1 MSQKGAIK
9 KVSTTRDGQQ
19 FNLKSKSKGSTTNKD
34 SQDSEKVEL
43 KLMRASQ
50 TIEKRREGDSLSR
63 LTQNVQSS
71 KSDSKQS
78 IRLSKSNPV
87 KESLS
92 SASKLNVSSSN
103 RISSRSILTSKT
115 SSDPTKKS
123 STGNAVR
130 SSKSISGRAQGGY
143 SEKRGLSTIYVP
155 QSLNAK
161 LPKKN
166 TTSLLSNE
174 EQVKTQ
180 LRTPKVVESG
190 IKVRQRKLSRTLSP
204 SEIKVLHS
212 ATSRPDSTKD
222 QSKEKQAEISPR
234 DSEYDYEDD
243 FEDYESD
250 FQECTDSETSEVSEE
265 TNVDHN
271 NLLQDPIE
279 LHATKQRK
287 IVNSVE
293 LKEEEHMHDSGHYE
307 LTEARRRAARIESI
321 ANDPKLSSLLE
332 IKQPVNKSYSEEKLE
347 SKSLPSSTDEGF
359 EDSRSGDFA
368 KSPPLSQISLI
379 EFRKMKEEQKPKKPK
394 KSLIRGEVLLEMIK
408 LDVMEWSLLECSPIP
423 YEEFIRNYGKLNTQQ
438 MSTQTG
444 EDNIEIE
451 TQTEEVVFRNK
462 WTQFPVTCRKNLR
475 TKKDLDLF
483 RMDQL
488 GVGSDDNVETM
499 NSLPPL
505 SYDVLRLNDFMSRA
519 GRVMLSLLEER
530 LSGGNIFKNE
540 EEIPFSDG
548 VVKLSVNSITFLAGR
563 AVTIIHYSEILNK
576 ILLTIHSPAEEE
588 IETSSKEDYITDCCI
603 GCVWN
608 ITEPSMPIKL
618 FYSTCPITACC
629 FHLTNYNVVFAG
641 LQDGSICLWDLKENE
656 MWHRKIIDKANGLD
670 WIIRMPTYTTATN
683 VKTDNRTSQIVAIR
697 ILSKIEEISL
707 EQHNNKFVPIQIC
720 SLNENGS
727 LIIWSVLHNM
737 GKIVDDLGLSFW
749 GCVRLLESQEILL
762 QLNNKKKISA
772 ATFIDMHVDCID
784 SNNLYIATNNSN
796 VMHATCIGNKANPAV
811 YTKSDT
817 SPCGNVTSIETC
829 PFEHSFFLV
838 KFLYHSN
845 SSFSILPLSLKQNY
859 LSQVSCDDG
868 TIRLHSLNT
877 EKPILQLKDEED
889 IYTIKS
895 VQWSRSKPFTFFVL
909 DDNSCI
915 RIWDLSNSDKHP
927 TYRIDMRKSGQIKN
941 MQLSYCKTKRDMSHQ
956 YLTFGTESGEV
967 EIHKLKTNFCYTK
980 KKDYSEELN
989 TFMQYVAIL

>member
-9 KVSTTRDGQQ
+9 KVSTARDGQQ
-19 FNLKSKSKGSTTNKD
+19 FNLKSKSKGSVTSKD
-34 SQDSEKVEL
+34 TQDSDKVDL
-43 KLMRASQ
+43 KLMRTSQ
-50 TIEKRREGDSLSR
+50 TIEKKREGSSLSR

-71 KSDSKQS
+71 KSNTKQS
-78 IRLSKSNPV
+78 IRPSKSNPV

-92 SASKLNVSSSN
+92 STSKSNVSSSN
-103 RISSRSILTSKT
+103 KISSRSIFTYK
-115 SSDPTKKS
+115 SSIDPTRKL
-123 STGNAVR
+123 STGSAVR
-130 SSKSISGRAQGGY
+130 SIRNTNGRVQGGY

-155 QSLNAK
+155 ESLATKLNAK
-161 LPKKN
+161 LSNKN
-166 TTSLLSNE
+166 TTSVLKNE

-180 LRTPKVVESG
+180 SSTPKVIESST
-190 IKVRQRKLSRTLSP
+190 KVRQRRLSRTLSP

-212 ATSRPDSTKD
+212 AMSRPGSTQT

-234 DSEYDYEDD
+234 DNEYDYEDD
-243 FEDYESD
+243 FENYESD
-250 FQECTDSETSEVSEE
+250 FQECTDSEESEVSEE
-265 TNVDHN
+265 TNVNHN
-271 NLLQDPIE
+271 NSLQDPIE
-279 LHATKQRK
+279 LHTTKQRK
-287 IVNSVE
+287 IVNSAE

-307 LTEARRRAARIESI
+307 LTEARKRAARIESI

-332 IKQPVNKSYSEEKLE
+332 IKQPINKSYSEEKSE
-347 SKSLPSSTDEGF
+347 SKSLPLSTDEGF

-368 KSPPLSQISLI
+368 KSPPLSQISFI
-379 EFRKMKEEQKPKKPK
+379 EFRKTKEEQKPKKPK
-394 KSLIRGEVLLEMIK
+394 KSLSRGEVLLEMIK
-408 LDVMEWSLLECSPIP
+408 LDTMEWSLLECSPIP

-475 TKKDLDLF
+475 TKEDLDLF
-483 RMDQL
+483 RMDQI
-488 GVGSDDNVETM
+488 GVGSDDNLETM

-505 SYDVLRLNDFMSRA
+505 SYDVLRLNDFISRA

-530 LSGGNIFKNE
+530 RSGGKIFKNE

-563 AVTIIHYSEILNK
+563 AVTIIHYSEVLNK

-618 FYSTCPITACC
+618 FYSACPITACC

-656 MWHRKIIDKANGLD
+656 MWHRKIIDKANELD

-683 VKTDNRTSQIVAIR
+683 IKTDNRTSQIVAIR
-697 ILSKIEEISL
+697 ILTKIEEISL

-749 GCVRLLESQEILL
+749 GCVRLVESQEILL
-762 QLNNKKKISA
+762 QSNNKKKISA

-811 YTKSDT
+811 YTKLDT

-838 KFLYHSN
+838 
-845 SSFSILPLSLKQNY
+845 
-859 LSQVSCDDG
+859 SCDDG
-868 TIRLHSLNT
+868 TIRLHSLNI

-889 IYTIKS
+889 MYAIKS
-895 VQWSRSKPFTFFVL
+895 VQWSRSKPFIFFVL

-915 RIWDLSNSDKHP
+915 RIWDLSNSDTHP
-927 TYRIDMRKSGQIKN
+927 TYKIDMQKSGRIKN

-967 EIHKLKTNFCYTK
+967 EIHKLKTNFCYSK
-980 KKDYSEELN
+980 KKDYSQELN